1 MTRAMRFA
9 LMTAHYP
16 PSTVP
21 CGVGDYTRCLR
32 AALEALGHE
41 CLVVTSK
48 RSVSREPGVF
58 AIADRWGAGD
68 CLRVWRLLR
77 RERPDAVILQ
87 YTPELYGFGVAMKLL
102 PWLLRWTQR
111 GMVTVTTFHTL
122 VGGRWIA
129 KPNAVLLAA
138 GSQGLVS
145 VHAELSDL
153 VRRRLPWWFGKLAE
167 IPIGANIPPSAI
179 PREESRL
186 RLRRRFGLDSK
197 AVVLGTF
204 GFAAPGK
211 GLNVL
216 LQALPD
222 LAADPVAHLVCI
234 GAFREEDQAYRREL
248 ENLAQRLGVAHRI
261 HWTGE
266 LPAQEAADLL
276 AGIDVYVVPYDDGAS
291 LRRGTLMAGFQAGV
305 PVMTTTPRYDDP
317 CLRHG
322 ETLFL
327 VPPQSPKALAQ
338 GLRDLLADDR
348 LRQRLREGA
357 TSVAGRFHWSD
368 IARRHVELAQ
378 RLGCRDGRG

>member
-1 MTRAMRFA
+1 MRFA

-16 PSTVP
+16 PATVP

-48 RSVSREPGVF
+48 RSQSREPGVF

-68 CLRVWRLLR
+68 CLRAWRLLR
-77 RERPDAVILQ
+77 RERPDAVIFQ

-102 PWLLRWTQR
+102 PWLLRWTLR
-111 GMVTVTTFHTL
+111 GTVTVTTFHTL

-129 KPNAVLLAA
+129 KPNALLLAA
-138 GSQGLVS
+138 GSRGLIS

-234 GAFREEDQAYRREL
+234 GAFREEDRAYRREL

-305 PVMTTTPRYDDP
+305 PIMTTTPRYDDP

-357 TSVAGRFHWSD
+357 TSVAGRFRWSD

-378 RLGCRDGRG
+378 RLGSRGGRG

>member
-1 MTRAMRFA
+1 MRFA

-16 PSTVP
+16 PATVP

-48 RSVSREPGVF
+48 RSLSREPRVF
-58 AIADRWGAGD
+58 AIADRWGTAD
-68 CLRVWRLLR
+68 CLRAWRLLR
-77 RERPDAVILQ
+77 HERPDAVILQ

-102 PWLLRWTQR
+102 PWLLRWAQR
-111 GMVTVTTFHTL
+111 GPVTVTTFHTL

-138 GSQGLVS
+138 GSHGLIS

-153 VRRRLPWWFGKLAE
+153 FRRRLPWWSGKLAE
-167 IPIGANIPPSAI
+167 IPIGANIPPPSI
-179 PREESRL
+179 PLEESRL
-186 RLRRRFGLDSK
+186 RLRRRFGLGSK

-234 GAFREEDQAYRREL
+234 GAVREEDRAYRREL
-248 ENLAQRLGVAHRI
+248 ESLAQRLGVVHRI

-266 LPAQEAADLL
+266 MPAQEAADLL

-291 LRRGTLMAGFQAGV
+291 LRRGTLMAGFQAGA
-305 PVMTTTPRYDDP
+305 PIMTTTPRYDDP

-322 ETLFL
+322 ETLFA

-348 LRQRLREGA
+348 LQQRLREGA
-357 TSVAGRFHWSD
+357 TAVAGRFHWAD

-378 RLGCRDGRG
+378 RLGRREG

>member
-1 MTRAMRFA
+1 MRIA
-9 LMTAHYP
+9 LITAHYP
-16 PSTVP
+16 PATVP

-48 RSVSREPGVF
+48 RSLSREPRVF
-58 AIADRWGAGD
+58 AAADRWGAAE
-68 CLRVWRLLR
+68 CLRAWRLLR

-87 YTPELYGFGVAMKLL
+87 YTPELYGFGVAWKLL
-102 PWLLRWTQR
+102 PGLLRWTLR
-111 GMVTVTTFHTL
+111 GMMIVTTFHTL

-138 GSQGLVS
+138 GSHGLIS
-145 VHAELSDL
+145 VHAELSGL
-153 VRRRLPWWFGKLAE
+153 FHRRLPWWSGKLAE
-167 IPIGANIPPSAI
+167 IPIGANIPPPSI
-179 PREESRL
+179 PRDESRI
-186 RLRRRFGLDSK
+186 RLRRRFSLDST

-211 GLNVL
+211 GLDIL

-222 LAADPVAHLVCI
+222 LPTAHLICI
-234 GAFREEDQAYRREL
+234 GAVREEDRATRREL
-248 ENLAQRLGVAHRI
+248 ESLAQRLGVAHRV
-261 HWTGE
+261 HWAGE
-266 LPAQEAADLL
+266 IPAQEATDLL
-276 AGIDVYVVPYDDGAS
+276 AGIDAYVVPYDDGAS

-305 PVMTTTPRYDDP
+305 PIVTTTPRCDDP

-322 ETLFL
+322 ATLFI

-348 LRQRLREGA
+348 LQQRLREGSA
-357 TSVAGRFHWSD
+357 AVAGRFHWGD

-378 RLGCRDGRG
+378 RLGRREGRSS

>member
-1 MTRAMRFA
+1 MRIAMVC
-9 LMTAHYP
+9 
-16 PSTVP
+16 PSYQPQDVT

-48 RSVSREPGVF
+48 RSLSHEPRVF
-58 AIADRWGAGD
+58 AFADRWGAGD
-68 CLRVWRLLR
+68 CLRAWRLLR
-77 RERPDAVILQ
+77 HERPDAVILQ
-87 YTPELYGFGVAMKLL
+87 YTPELYGFGVAIKLL
-102 PWLLRWTQR
+102 PWLLRWGQR
-111 GMVTVTTFHTL
+111 RTVTVTTFHTL

-129 KPNAVLLAA
+129 KPNALLLAA
-138 GSQGLVS
+138 GSHGLIS

-153 VRRRLPWWFGKLAE
+153 FRRRLPWWSGKLAE
-167 IPIGANIPPSAI
+167 IPIGANIPPPSI
-179 PREESRL
+179 PLEESRL
-186 RLRRRFGLDSK
+186 RLRRRFGLDPK

-234 GAFREEDQAYRREL
+234 GAVREEDRAYRREL
-248 ENLAQRLGVAHRI
+248 ESLAQRLGVAHRI

-276 AGIDVYVVPYDDGAS
+276 AGVDVYVVPYDDGAS

-305 PVMTTTPRYDDP
+305 PILTTTPRYDDP
-317 CLRHG
+317 CLCHG
-322 ETLFL
+322 ETVFL
-327 VPPQSPKALAQ
+327 VPPQSPKVLAQ

-348 LRQRLREGA
+348 LQQRLREGA
-357 TSVAGRFHWSD
+357 TAVAGRFHWAD

-378 RLGCRDGRG
+378 RLGRREGRG

>member
-1 MTRAMRFA
+1 
-9 LMTAHYP
+9 MTAHYQP
-16 PSTVP
+16 ATVP

-48 RSVSREPGVF
+48 RSLSREPGVVAF
-58 AIADRWGAGD
+58 ADRWGMVD
-68 CLRVWRLLR
+68 CLRVWRLLKH
-77 RERPDAVILQ
+77 ERPDAVILQ
-87 YTPELYGFGVAMKLL
+87 YTPESYGFGVAMKLL
-102 PWLLRWTQR
+102 PWLLRWTLR
-111 GMVTVTTFHTL
+111 GTVIVTTFHTL

-138 GSQGLVS
+138 GSHGLVS

-153 VRRRLPWWFGKLAE
+153 VRRRLPWWSGKLAE
-167 IPIGANIPPSAI
+167 IPIGANLPSSSM
-179 PREESRL
+179 PREESRI
-186 RLRRRFGLDSK
+186 RLRRRLGLDSK

-204 GFAAPGK
+204 GFAVPGK

-222 LAADPVAHLVCI
+222 LAADPAVYLVCI
-234 GAFREEDQAYRREL
+234 GAVREEDQAHRLEL
-248 ENLAQRLGVAHRI
+248 EGLAQRLDVAHRI

-276 AGIDVYVVPYDDGAS
+276 AGLDVYVVPYDDGAS

-305 PVMTTTPRYDDP
+305 PIMTTTPRYDDP
-317 CLRHG
+317 SLRHG

-327 VPPQSPKALAQ
+327 VPPQSSAALAQ

-348 LRQRLREGA
+348 LQQRLREGA
-357 TSVAGRFHWSD
+357 TAVAGRFRWTD
-368 IARRHVELAQ
+368 IARRHVELTQ
-378 RLGCRDGRG
+378 RLGRQGQG

>member
-1 MTRAMRFA
+1 MRFA

-16 PSTVP
+16 PATVP

-48 RSVSREPGVF
+48 RSLSHEPRVF
-58 AIADRWGAGD
+58 AIADRWGAFD

-77 RERPDAVILQ
+77 HERPDAVILQ

-102 PWLLRWTQR
+102 PWLLRWAQR
-111 GMVTVTTFHTL
+111 GMVTITTFHTL

-138 GSQGLVS
+138 GSHGLIS

-153 VRRRLPWWFGKLAE
+153 FRRRLPWWFCKLTE
-167 IPIGANIPPSAI
+167 IPIGANIPPPSI

-186 RLRRRFGLDSK
+186 RLHRRFGLGSK

-234 GAFREEDQAYRREL
+234 GAFREEDRAYRREL
-248 ENLAQRLGVAHRI
+248 ESLAQRLGMAHRI

-266 LPAQEAADLL
+266 LPAQEAVDLL

-291 LRRGTLMAGFQAGV
+291 LRRGTLMAGFQAGAPIV
-305 PVMTTTPRYDDP
+305 TTTPRYDDP

-348 LRQRLREGA
+348 LQQRLREGA
-357 TSVAGRFHWSD
+357 TSVAGRFHWAD

-378 RLGCRDGRG
+378 WLGRREGRG